1 MRPLIEILEEE
12 RTLMQRLES
21 VSRYL
26 FRDDDPEV
34 QEILLAQRAKFK
46 RELASV
52 QVELGDRIEKLI
64 GGGDE

>member
-12 RTLMQRLES
+12 RNLMQRLES

-46 RELASV
+46 RELAKV
-52 QVELGDRIEKLI
+52 HAELGERIEQLI
-64 GGGDE
+64 TGGDE

>member
-12 RTLMQRLES
+12 RDLMQRLES

-26 FRDDDPEV
+26 LKDDDPEV

-46 RELASV
+46 RELV
-52 QVELGDRIEKLI
+52 NIQIELGERIEQLL
-64 GGGDE
+64 E

>member
-12 RTLMQRLES
+12 RNLMHRLES

-26 FRDDDPEV
+26 FKDDDPEV

-46 RELASV
+46 RELAKV
-52 QVELGDRIEKLI
+52 HAELGERIEQLI
-64 GGGDE
+64 TGNSF

>member
-12 RTLMQRLES
+12 RDLMHRLES

-26 FRDDDPEV
+26 LKDDDPEV

-46 RELASV
+46 RELVSI
-52 QVELGDRIEKLI
+52 QVELGERIEQLL
-64 GGGDE
+64 E